1 MFALLKPASL
11 RQWVLSSFV
20 LALIPLVVLLWQ
32 GHRAFNTVSDRALQ
46 ESQLAVDQARQMEN
60 LDNLIV
66 GIERAVRQHM
76 VIDSE
81 PSRNNAL
88 EQIRLYREDLNPTCA
103 NLLTD
108 LCHEQN
114 VQLDTLTAQ
123 MDPSDNL
130 DVELESLRIQ
140 HTQITEQAWQHLDER
155 LIRHQDFV
163 AHQQQSLVWQTIG
176 LVLLTLVFVAWA
188 SRRISAPIQRLD
200 RMIRAIGQ
208 QNTQPLKANI
218 RGPRELNDLGRRLS
232 WLSGRLQQLEALR
245 LALLRHAS
253 HELKTPLASIK
264 EGCSLLSD
272 EVAGALTPRQAEV
285 VSLLNASTDRL
296 SQLTEQLLDYN
307 QLLQQSAPM
316 PSDVDPNQ
324 LIEHTL
330 KQHQLSLQQRQ
341 QTVTVDCE
349 CDQLITDATLF
360 QRMLDNLINNA
371 QAYGDTRGQVSIRL
385 YPQHSAMVLEVANTG
400 PAIPET
406 LRTSVFEPFQRGQ
419 ARRHDA
425 LSGSGLGLS
434 VVADCARLLGGTVSI
449 VDTPSFD
456 TCVQVI
462 LPPLDTLAPSA
473 TPDEHSLLTEGSS
486 A

>member
-1 MFALLKPASL
+1 MSALFNPASL

-46 ESQLAVDQARQMEN
+46 ESQVAVDQARKMEH
-60 LDNLIV
+60 LDNLMI
-66 GIERAVRQHM
+66 GIERAVRQHT
-76 VIDSE
+76 VIDSDS
-81 PSRNNAL
+81 SRNNAL
-88 EQIRLYREDLNPTCA
+88 ERVRLYRDDLNTTC
-103 NLLTD
+103 LHLPTD

-114 VQLDTLTAQ
+114 EQLDNLTTE
-123 MDPSDNL
+123 MDGSGNL
-130 DVELESLRIQ
+130 EENLNSLRNR
-140 HTQITEQAWQHLDER
+140 HVRITEQAWQQLDER

-163 AHQQQSLVWQTIG
+163 AHQQQWLIWQTIG
-176 LVLLTLVFVAWA
+176 LVLLTLIIVGWA
-188 SRRISAPIQRLD
+188 SRRISAPIKRLD

-208 QNTQPLKANI
+208 QHSEPLKADI
-218 RGPRELNDLGRRLS
+218 RGPRELNDLGHRLD
-232 WLSGRLQQLEALR
+232 WLSSRLQQLEALR

-285 VSLLNASTDRL
+285 VNLLNASTDRL

-307 QLLQQSAPM
+307 QLLQQSAPV
-316 PSDVDPNQ
+316 PADIDPNQ

-330 KQHQLSLQQRQ
+330 NQHRLSLQQRQ
-341 QTVTVDCE
+341 QTVTVDCQ
-349 CDQLITDATLF
+349 CDHLITDVTLF
-360 QRMLDNLINNA
+360 QRLLDNLINNA
-371 QAYGDTRGQVSIRL
+371 QAYGDTRGQVAIRL
-385 YPQHSAMVLEVANTG
+385 YAASSDIILEVANTG
-400 PAIPET
+400 PSIPRA
-406 LRTSVFEPFQRGQ
+406 LRTAVFEPFQRGQ
-419 ARRHDA
+419 AQRHDA

-434 VVADCARLLGGTVSI
+434 VVADCARLLGGKASI
-449 VDTPSFD
+449 IDVPSYD

-462 LPPLDTLAPSA
+462 LPPLVIP
-473 TPDEHSLLTEGSS
+473 TPDARHAGRSLLTEGTR